1 MFPGVVSTS
10 SAVVGGF
17 SWTLLCVER
26 LLVAVV
32 LAVVPAPVWPQAHAA
47 FPGVVSTVVGD
58 FSLYYLISLSL
69 LVGGVRK
76 RYSGFIDTHALA
88 LSRANGMNDFH
99 SGMHA
104 SSHQILTSQDLRQFG
119 EYSSSL
125 LMQYLQGYP

>member
-1 MFPGVVSTS
+1 M
-10 SAVVGGF
+10 AVV
-17 SWTLLCVER
+17 WE
-26 LLVAVV
+26 
-32 LAVVPAPVWPQAHAA
+32 VVPASVWPQAHAA
-47 FPGVVSTVVGD
+47 LPGVVSTVVGD
-58 FSLYYLISLSL
+58 FSLYYLFISIISLSL

-76 RYSGFIDTHALA
+76 RCSGFIDTHALA

-99 SGMHA
+99 SCMHA